1 MRRNFPFVLQYDSMQ
16 CGVACLAMIC
26 SYFKKDKSMNYLSEQ
41 CFATTEGVSLPY
53 WTRKCVS
60 GCISVPIPCRTIAI
74 GRLYP
79 TRNLQE
85 KSSTKLRT

>member
-41 CFATTEGVSLPY
+41 CFATTEGVSLLAIDKVASQLGLE
-53 WTRKCVS
+53 TKVEKFLL
-60 GCISVPIPCRTIAI
+60 IPSATLKIPASFIGIKTI
-74 GRLYP
+74 L
-79 TRNLQE
+79 
-85 KSSTKLRT
+85 

>member
-26 SYFKKDKSMNYLSEQ
+26 SYFKKNKCIEYLSEQ

-53 WTRKCVS
+53 WARRCVS
-60 GCISVPIPCRTIAI
+60 GCISAHDLAGLPRQKDYLLYVYAVCREGT
-74 GRLYP
+74 L
-79 TRNLQE
+79 
-85 KSSTKLRT
+85 